1 MDVGCISASICPALY
16 FHALGLHL
24 RRFMRRRQ
32 NEKIFGPHSER
43 PQEKSRDD
51 GTATARNILRI
62 LLLPTLALLVAN
74 LPASAEIS
82 QRDQK
87 AIADAGTCESPQSAL
102 QSCGLIYIATVR
114 KNHTQSTAAPVWFTT
129 GADNNSF
136 LIQTGKD
143 TWKAKRIRRGSRV
156 LIWIGK
162 ANGPAFIGTA
172 DITSDPAI
180 QNKILTDFRQKY
192 WRNRVLG
199 TGPSRAAFQSG
210 ERVAI
215 KITPVRDLPAGF
227 TAGPG
232 TPPPALHS
240 GS

>member
-1 MDVGCISASICPALY
+1 MMKGKAT
-16 FHALGLHL
+16 
-24 RRFMRRRQ
+24 
-32 NEKIFGPHSER
+32 
-43 PQEKSRDD
+43 
-51 GTATARNILRI
+51 GTILVEI
-62 LLLPTLALLVAN
+62 LVLTTLALLVAN
-74 LPASAEIS
+74 FPASAEIS

-102 QSCGLIYIATVR
+102 QSCGLIYVATIR

-143 TWKAKRIRRGSRV
+143 TWKAKRIRRGSLV
-156 LIWIGK
+156 LVWIGK

-172 DITSDPAI
+172 EITTDAAI

-210 ERVAI
+210 DRVAI

-227 TAGPG
+227 TSAPG
-232 TPPPALHS
+232 TLPPPLKAKE
-240 GS
+240 

>member
-1 MDVGCISASICPALY
+1 MMKGKAT
-16 FHALGLHL
+16 
-24 RRFMRRRQ
+24 
-32 NEKIFGPHSER
+32 
-43 PQEKSRDD
+43 
-51 GTATARNILRI
+51 GTILVEI
-62 LLLPTLALLVAN
+62 LVLTTLALLVAN
-74 LPASAEIS
+74 FPASAEIS

-102 QSCGLIYIATVR
+102 QSCGLIYVATIR

-143 TWKAKRIRRGSRV
+143 TWKAKRIRRGSLV
-156 LIWIGK
+156 LVWIGK
-162 ANGPAFIGTA
+162 ASGPAFIGTA
-172 DITSDPAI
+172 EITTDAAI

-210 ERVAI
+210 DRVAI

-227 TAGPG
+227 TSAPG
-232 TPPPALHS
+232 TLPPPLKAKE
-240 GS
+240 

>member
-1 MDVGCISASICPALY
+1 MTGKATGTNLVG
-16 FHALGLHL
+16 
-24 RRFMRRRQ
+24 
-32 NEKIFGPHSER
+32 
-43 PQEKSRDD
+43 
-51 GTATARNILRI
+51 I
-62 LLLPTLALLVAN
+62 LLLTTLALLVAN
-74 LPASAEIS
+74 FPASAEIS

-102 QSCGLIYIATVR
+102 QSCGLIYVATIR

-129 GADNNSF
+129 GGENNSF

-143 TWKAKRIRRGSRV
+143 TWKAKRIRRGSIV
-156 LIWIGK
+156 LVWIGK

-172 DITSDPAI
+172 EITTDAAI

-210 ERVAI
+210 DREAI

-227 TAGPG
+227 TSAPG
-232 TPPPALHS
+232 TPPPPLKANE
-240 GS
+240 

>member
-1 MDVGCISASICPALY
+1 MTG
-16 FHALGLHL
+16 
-24 RRFMRRRQ
+24 
-32 NEKIFGPHSER
+32 K
-43 PQEKSRDD
+43 
-51 GTATARNILRI
+51 ATARNILRI
-62 LLLPTLALLVAN
+62 LLLTTLALLVAN

-114 KNHTQSTAAPVWFTT
+114 KNQTQSTAAPVWFTT

-143 TWKAKRIRRGSRV
+143 TWKAKRIRRGSPV
-156 LIWIGK
+156 LVWIGK

-172 DITSDPAI
+172 EITSDPAI

-199 TGPSRAAFQSG
+199 TGPSRAAFQNG

-227 TAGPG
+227 TTAPG
-232 TPPPALHS
+232 TPPPPLHS